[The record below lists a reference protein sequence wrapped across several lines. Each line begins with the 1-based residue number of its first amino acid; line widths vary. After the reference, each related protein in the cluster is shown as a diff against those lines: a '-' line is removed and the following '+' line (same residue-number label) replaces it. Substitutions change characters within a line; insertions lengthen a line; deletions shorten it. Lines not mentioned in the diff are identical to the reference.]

1 MFLDFSSEISTR
13 GQKLTLEG
21 NFLVSPTFLGCVP
34 PLHLTVLL
42 NIEPLESE
50 IWPWP
55 KWFLLPFFQGS
66 DKINSFIYSWLVWLN
81 ENLLFSFGFY
91 YIKENILFGLVSFM
105 VLRFFFHQGG
115 RMKGRETNIDRCLFG
130 CLKPFA
136 KIMTTF
142 FSSVQK
148 YNKRVSDGF
157 LMNICVVYY
166 VWNSREKSHLTTL
179 CNTSQTIISYTCDVC
194 WTFRKAFLRSEN
206 PSNSPN

>member
-1 MFLDFSSEISTR
+1 MLYCQDVSYFSSEISTR

-105 VLRFFFHQGG
+105 VLRFFFHKGG

-142 FSSVQK
+142 FHPSK
-148 YNKRVSDGF
+148 NTTKEC
-157 LMNICVVYY
+157 LMDFWWIY
-166 VWNSREKSHLTTL
+166 VWFTMFEIHGKSLIWQH
-179 CNTSQTIISYTCDVC
+179 CVIIL
-194 WTFRKAFLRSEN
+194 KL
-206 PSNSPN
+206 

>member
-1 MFLDFSSEISTR
+1 MPNKKFFGVLYCQDVSYFSSEISTR

-105 VLRFFFHQGG
+105 VLRFFSIREGG
-115 RMKGRETNIDRCLFG
+115 WKGGKQILTDVYL
-130 CLKPFA
+130 
-136 KIMTTF
+136 
-142 FSSVQK
+142 
-148 YNKRVSDGF
+148 
-157 LMNICVVYY
+157 VV
-166 VWNSREKSHLTTL
+166 
-179 CNTSQTIISYTCDVC
+179 
-194 WTFRKAFLRSEN
+194 
-206 PSNSPN
+206 

>member
-1 MFLDFSSEISTR
+1 MFLDFSWEISTR

-105 VLRFFFHQGG
+105 VLRFFFHKGG

-142 FSSVQK
+142 FICPKIQQKSVWWIFDE
-148 YNKRVSDGF
+148 YT
-157 LMNICVVYY
+157 Y
-166 VWNSREKSHLTTL
+166 VWFTMFEIHWNSLIWQHFV
-179 CNTSQTIISYTCDVC
+179 IIL
-194 WTFRKAFLRSEN
+194 KL
-206 PSNSPN
+206 

>member
-1 MFLDFSSEISTR
+1 MFLDFSWEISTR

-105 VLRFFFHQGG
+105 VLRFFFHKGG

-142 FSSVQK
+142 FFIRPKIQQKSVWWIFDEYMCGLLCLKFTKQ
-148 YNKRVSDGF
+148 
-157 LMNICVVYY
+157 
-166 VWNSREKSHLTTL
+166 SHFTTL
-179 CNTSQTIISYTCDVC
+179 CNNSKIIITYTCDVC
-194 WTFRKAFLRSEN
+194 WTFRKVLLRWEN
-206 PSNSPN
+206 PSNSQN